1 MLTFICIVMFVF
13 CAVIIASAFAPKL
26 LKKTKVL
33 AFSARNALEG
43 AIDNPIQENRYDIE
57 KAEKELIDYRHQL
70 AKLIAANTRL
80 KHEQEDAQGQADK
93 YGRLADRA
101 AQAGNRVDV
110 ADAVRKKN
118 MHAARVVGITSEL
131 TKNDE
136 LISSINTNIANHQN
150 RIDSAKIKCVQ
161 WETRLT
167 NAELRS
173 KMLSTTLNAEGL
185 NALDDLEKKV
195 EEREALVDATAQV
208 FTLNTL
214 ETKYSDV
221 EDDSEVEALIQ
232 KHAK

>member
-1 MLTFICIVMFVF
+1 MLTLAYVIGFVF
-13 CAVIIASAFAPKL
+13 CAVVIASAFAPKL
-26 LKKTKVL
+26 PKKTKVL
-33 AFSARNALEG
+33 AFTARNAIEG

-93 YGRLADRA
+93 YARLADRA
-101 AQAGNRVDV
+101 AQAGNRGDV
-110 ADAVRKKN
+110 AEAIRQKN
-118 MHAARVVGITSEL
+118 MHASRVVSITTEL

-136 LISSINTNIANHQN
+136 LISAINTNISNHQN

-161 WETRLT
+161 LETRLT
-167 NAELRS
+167 NAELRGE
-173 KMLSTTLNAEGL
+173 MVATTLNTEGL

-195 EEREALVDATAQV
+195 EEKESLVDATAQV

-214 ETKYSDV
+214 ETKYNDV
-221 EDDSEVEALIQ
+221 EDDSEVEALMQ
-232 KHAK
+232 KHTK